1 MYKISIDSLVYV
13 NWIKELGKSSDYI
26 AVIRVN
32 EHFVIHKQMEK
43 EKENRLIPLD
53 IVWIQK
59 HEEKPTLLSI
69 MNDSMLKWAALINTL
84 H

>member
-13 NWIKELGKSSDYI
+13 NWIKELGKSSDNI

-59 HEEKPTLLSI
+59 HEEKPTLRSI